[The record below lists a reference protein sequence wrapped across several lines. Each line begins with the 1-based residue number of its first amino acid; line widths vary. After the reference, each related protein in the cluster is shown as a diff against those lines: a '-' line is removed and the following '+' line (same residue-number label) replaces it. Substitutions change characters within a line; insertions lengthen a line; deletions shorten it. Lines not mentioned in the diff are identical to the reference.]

1 MRKLLSANFSRLWK
15 NKVFWAEMGFTA
27 LLSIFVVIANYSPE
41 VQATENRLYLDD
53 VFFTTY
59 QILGF
64 ILAAGISLI
73 IGTEYSD
80 GTIRNKLVVGCTR
93 AQIYFSNL
101 ITGAVS
107 CCLVFVIHGVVT
119 FAVGSFFFDGFQISA
134 AQVVFSLLCAFLA
147 SLVYASA
154 FVLIAMNCSS
164 KSATAVV
171 SLLLVLGL
179 VYACS
184 FFSASVMEP
193 ETTYGTVTITQNGV
207 VYSDLIPNSAYIRGF
222 QRTLYEFLYDLLPI
236 GQLTQMYYLDFTRCS
251 RWPVFSIGLFMATAL
266 SGFLWFRR
274 KDIK

>member
-15 NKVFWAEMGFTA
+15 NKIFWTEMGFTA
-27 LLSIFVVIANYSPE
+27 LLSAFVVIANYSPE

-53 VFFTTY
+53 VFFTMY

-93 AQIYFSNL
+93 TQIYFSNL

-107 CCLVFVIHGVVT
+107 CCLVFLIHGVVT
-119 FAVGSFFFDGFQISA
+119 FAAGSFFFDGFQISA
-134 AQVVFSLLCAFLA
+134 VQVVFSLLCAFLT

-179 VYACS
+179 VYICS
-184 FFSASVMEP
+184 FISASVMEP
-193 ETTYGTVTITQNGV
+193 EMTYGTVTITQNGV

-236 GQLTQMYYLDFTRCS
+236 GQLTQMYYLDFTRCT
-251 RWPVFSIGLFMATAL
+251 RWPVCSIGLFTVTAL